1 MKVFLSWSGDAER
14 QFALFLR
21 EWLQLVVQAVKPWM
35 SDKDIAKGSLSMAE
49 LGGALEGTSFG
60 IVVLSAANQ
69 HSPWINFEAGA
80 ISKSVG
86 QAKVIPLL
94 LDLAKTDVTGP
105 LSQFQAVDAGERT
118 EVLALLD
125 AVNAA
130 LPEPLAAQRL
140 ARFLDREWDDF
151 TATVADFR
159 AAAPGHG
166 PVRSDRDV
174 LNEILEL
181 TRGLRRAT
189 PIPPPTVG
197 GGPPREPTEAETQ
210 ALARLRPDLRSVYV
224 LKEIEGRSVTEVAA
238 TLGIP
243 PSLVRPRL
251 ARARAEIRA
260 QTHPD
265 EQE

>member
-1 MKVFLSWSGDAER
+1 MKVFISWSGEAER
-14 QFALFLR
+14 RFALFLR

-35 SDKDIAKGSLSMAE
+35 SDKDIAKGSPSMAE
-49 LGGALEGTSFG
+49 LAGALEGTSFG

-86 QAKVIPLL
+86 QAKVVPLL

-105 LSQFQAVDAGERT
+105 LSQFQAVDAGEKT
-118 EVLALLD
+118 EILALLD

-130 LPEPLAAQRL
+130 LPEPLPAQRL
-140 ARFLDREWDDF
+140 GRFLDREWDDF

-159 AAAPGHG
+159 ATAPGHG
-166 PVRSDRDV
+166 PVRSDRD
-174 LNEILEL
+174 LLDEILEL

-189 PIPPPTVG
+189 PLLPPTVG
-197 GGPPREPTEAETQ
+197 GGPPQALTDAETR
-210 ALARLRPDLRSVYV
+210 ALERLRPTLRAVYV
-224 LKEIEGRSVTEVAA
+224 LREIEGLSVAEVAA
-238 TLGIP
+238 TLGIS
-243 PSLVRPRL
+243 PSAVYPQL
-251 ARARAEIRA
+251 ARARAEIRRL
-260 QTHPD
+260 TDPE